1 MCRRLVCRLYE
12 RLCYVFRVYL
22 HIYKVFSLN
31 KIALPYIYCYKTLQ
45 AESGK
50 FKKQSQH
57 YEVGLVVEEKL

>member
-1 MCRRLVCRLYE
+1 M
-12 RLCYVFRVYL
+12 LCVYL

-31 KIALPYIYCYKTLQ
+31 KIALLYIYCYKTLQ

-57 YEVGLVVEEKL
+57 YEVGLVVEKFRGWGEVIKGW